1 MNDNNQGFIIFIK
14 KVKDNDLF
22 VKILTDKDEIITGLV
37 YGGNSSKKKSIYQ
50 IGYFIEF
57 NFTQKN
63 NSAPKSIKAEIIK
76 PYINNIM
83 NNKFKSYSLLNI
95 ISLINISILEGQKL
109 TSIFVSVKNIIEI
122 VSYNKNWISHYC
134 EWLMSFLKIIG
145 YQIEY
150 KNKSNL
156 EYFNL
161 LSNEL
166 SVNKLNNSI
175 KFPHMIFQHN
185 SKINFDDLNNFFQIF
200 ESIFSKSHLD
210 NLNYKMPINFINFK
224 EIVLKELRNKS

>member
-76 PYINNIM
+76 PYINQNT
-83 NNKFKSYSLLNI
+83 SLPYSS
-95 ISLINISILEGQKL
+95 SLIRENITKGNFELVSSIRSLIL
-109 TSIFVSVKNIIEI
+109 
-122 VSYNKNWISHYC
+122 C
-134 EWLMSFLKIIG
+134 A
-145 YQIEY
+145 
-150 KNKSNL
+150 
-156 EYFNL
+156 
-161 LSNEL
+161 
-166 SVNKLNNSI
+166 
-175 KFPHMIFQHN
+175 
-185 SKINFDDLNNFFQIF
+185 IF
-200 ESIFSKSHLD
+200 ESLVSIFS
-210 NLNYKMPINFINFK
+210 MCC
-224 EIVLKELRNKS
+224 NKSISFAFFGS